1 MVKKLNFSKYKKRY
15 CFDLDG
21 VICRTKNNY
30 YSKSKPNKLAIKTI
44 NKLYHEGNYIFIYT
58 SRFMGRSKENIRLA
72 NKKGYKL
79 TLDQLEKWDLKFH
92 KLLMGKPSY
101 DVIIDDKAF
110 GFSSNWYKKL

>member
-44 NKLYHEGNYIFIYT
+44 NKLYHEGNDVLVLLSDGRLFID
-58 SRFMGRSKENIRLA
+58 RVENFVVL
-72 NKKGYKL
+72 
-79 TLDQLEKWDLKFH
+79 
-92 KLLMGKPSY
+92 
-101 DVIIDDKAF
+101 
-110 GFSSNWYKKL
+110 